1 MKVKLMLR
9 EARISVTPSCP
20 VTLPTPSW
28 PEKARNGSLTIESVL
43 QEVGVLSDEASARA
57 RMAVQESGER
67 FDVVIT
73 RLGLVSEAA
82 MQQHLAAT
90 TGLGL
95 ASSANFP
102 TQPLGVD
109 ALSPSFLREN
119 RVLPIALDSAR
130 VVIAVVDPF
139 DIFIR
144 QSLGFAF
151 NLPVELKL
159 ARASDIEA
167 ALDTL
172 YGTAV
177 ALDHLDAFADDDDL
191 ERLKDIVSDAPV
203 IRAVN
208 RLIADA
214 SDARASD
221 IHIEPTE
228 DKLAIR
234 FRVDGVLQDREPL
247 SPAMRGP
254 LVSRIK
260 VMAGLNIAER
270 RMPQDG
276 RLRIAVRGHDIDLRV
291 ATVPAIHGESVVMR
305 ILDRSKLALDF
316 ASLGFDPELTEQ
328 LRSAV
333 KRPYGIVL
341 VTGPTGS
348 GKTTTLYAA
357 LAELNTI
364 DRKLLTVEDPIEYR
378 LPGVIQ
384 TQVNPQIGFTFGS
397 ALRSFLRL
405 DPDIMMVGEIRDTET
420 AQIAVQAALTGHM
433 ILSTLHTNSAA
444 GAVTRLIDMEVEPFL
459 LSSVLSGI
467 LAQRLVR
474 KLCAACREPYEASP
488 ELIADLDLVT
498 DDCVT
503 FCRAKGCPSCSGSGY
518 AGRTTLLEFLTIDDR
533 ISKLILKRA
542 DTRELA
548 DAAAEANMRTL
559 RSDGIAK
566 AKAGLI
572 AIEEAVRVTVGD

>member
-1 MKVKLMLR
+1 MSGIATLSATSSGL
-9 EARISVTPSCP
+9 VTAADPSHI
-20 VTLPTPSW
+20 
-28 PEKARNGSLTIESVL
+28 TIESVIENAGL
-43 QEVGVLSDEASARA
+43 LSEEASARL
-57 RMAVQESGER
+57 RLAVQESGER
-67 FDVVIT
+67 FDVVMT
-73 RLGLVSEAA
+73 RLGLISEAA
-82 MQQHLAAT
+82 MQQKLAEH
-90 TGLGL
+90 TGLDV
-95 ASSANFP
+95 AHPADFP
-102 TQPLGVD
+102 HQAIGAD
-109 ALSPSFLREN
+109 ILSPAFLRDN
-119 RVLPIALDSAR
+119 RVLPLKVSETSILVAL
-130 VVIAVVDPF
+130 VDPF
-139 DIFIR
+139 DSFVQ
-144 QSLGFAF
+144 QSLGFVFAKS
-151 NLPVELKL
+151 VEVML
-159 ARASDIEA
+159 ARASDIDA
-167 ALDTL
+167 AIDRL
-172 YGTAV
+172 YGSVV
-177 ALDHLDAFADDDDL
+177 ANDEIDSFADDDDI
-191 ERLKDIVSDAPV
+191 ERLKDLVSDAPV

-208 RLIADA
+208 RLIAAA

-228 DKLAIR
+228 DRLAIR
-234 FRVDGVLQDREPL
+234 FRIDGVLQDREPL
-247 SPAMRGP
+247 SAAMRGP
-254 LVSRIK
+254 FVSRIK

-270 RMPQDG
+270 RLPQDG

-291 ATVPAIHGESVVMR
+291 ATAPAIHGESVVMR

-316 ASLGFDPELTEQ
+316 ISLGFDAELTAQ
-328 LRSAV
+328 LRAAV
-333 KRPYGIVL
+333 NRPYGIVL

-357 LAELNTI
+357 LAELNTSS
-364 DRKLLTVEDPIEYR
+364 RKLLTVEDPIEYR

-474 KLCAACREPYEASP
+474 KLCPHCRESYSAPP
-488 ELIADLDLVT
+488 ELLLDLGLPHDEHV
-498 DDCVT
+498 V
-503 FCRAKGCPSCSGSGY
+503 FYRAKGCESCDGSGY
-518 AGRTTLLEFLTIDDR
+518 SGRTTLLEFLTIDDR

-542 DTRELA
+542 DTREIA
-548 DAAAEANMRTL
+548 DAAMAANMRTL
-559 RSDGIAK
+559 RSDGLAK
-566 AKAGLI
+566 ARSGII